1 MPCSIAELA
10 DGVVSLAPTT
20 TSSPEMAASSFSYAQ
35 AARGQGGPTAAAP
48 ASTTNSQHD
57 QAGVEPAPSK
67 PVSLPPAS
75 VDVADQEQTSSAPSI
90 ATIDRHDI
98 DSTSGLDSDAR
109 SESVHERR
117 FDLRRDDDVGRLDR
131 PWRRNDK
138 GTRSS
143 SATTRSVDEQDSRKP
158 RKANKKKPSDKQSA
172 ESASVTDQ
180 DPEAKPEQPKVE
192 LSEAPIP
199 SVNIWQQR
207 KEAQQAKA
215 APAVETATESANGLP
230 SSSPHVKSTA
240 GAPPQ
245 NGVPDSITSN
255 GIKPQ
260 AKANENVRPER
271 NGSRGARALARDGK
285 TEVPP
290 PVGDSASWPT
300 PETAISTTSE
310 DRKKTADKGD
320 RLEKDGQDDKPR
332 QKKNWMAYEYVPTV
346 TFETQL
352 PPARGSKPRG
362 GAKGANGT
370 RTTAPS
376 TGDKPAGPAAPAK
389 AAETRER
396 IREAPN
402 GTNRNTSDPPVSKR
416 PPFETTNLRAEP
428 KKPASNVGADKT
440 KDVAA
445 PSNTEHSHT
454 AREPRS
460 DRGRGGYRGRGAH
473 HGLNS
478 HGQHQHPVSSAT
490 STAFPAMQSSRSQG
504 PYSPPPR
511 QGAHGQGFMP
521 PPQRG
526 GRGGRGGGSNYH
538 RMSLPNGSSRP
549 APVQT
554 QFGPF
559 DYPPA
564 PMSAAPFQQT
574 APYWDHMVIPML
586 RSQIEYYFSIEN
598 LCKDMYLRRR
608 MDSQGYV
615 PLLFIAAFKRMRELS
630 PDPALL
636 RAVCEESSDIEYVV
650 GDDDCER
657 LRRREGWETWVLPWD
672 QRDELARN
680 NGPMHV
686 TFKSKNF
693 NYPPQFNGMAS
704 APYGVPSP
712 ANFSGNGQQFYPF
725 PDEHNV
731 PHTNGFVNGNGFMH
745 GAPSQLSAE
754 VPDFS
759 PSQLNGISNGADAN
773 HAPLVNGH
781 GHGVN
786 GIHSQ
791 EAGQS

>member
-1 MPCSIAELA
+1 VFKLFAERRSSLAPRPSFRATRYVPNIQKEHGFFAIQLLLRSPNASFQGSFHPSLRLVQPRSGCIGPHPKLRDPGFQAHLPCSIAELA

-67 PVSLPPAS
+67 LVSLPPAS

-172 ESASVTDQ
+172 ESTSVTDQ
-180 DPEAKPEQPKVE
+180 DPEAKPEPPKVE

-207 KEAQQAKA
+207 KEAQQAKV

-362 GAKGANGT
+362 GAKGANGN

-416 PPFETTNLRAEP
+416 PPFETTNPRAEP

-445 PSNTEHSHT
+445 PSNTVRT
-454 AREPRS
+454 R
-460 DRGRGGYRGRGAH
+460 
-473 HGLNS
+473 
-478 HGQHQHPVSSAT
+478 
-490 STAFPAMQSSRSQG
+490 
-504 PYSPPPR
+504 
-511 QGAHGQGFMP
+511 
-521 PPQRG
+521 
-526 GRGGRGGGSNYH
+526 
-538 RMSLPNGSSRP
+538 LPKCC
-549 APVQT
+549 T
-554 QFGPF
+554 IF
-559 DYPPA
+559 
-564 PMSAAPFQQT
+564 
-574 APYWDHMVIPML
+574 L
-586 RSQIEYYFSIEN
+586 
-598 LCKDMYLRRR
+598 
-608 MDSQGYV
+608 
-615 PLLFIAAFKRMRELS
+615 
-630 PDPALL
+630 ALL
-636 RAVCEESSDIEYVV
+636 TRS
-650 GDDDCER
+650 
-657 LRRREGWETWVLPWD
+657 
-672 QRDELARN
+672 
-680 NGPMHV
+680 
-686 TFKSKNF
+686 
-693 NYPPQFNGMAS
+693 
-704 APYGVPSP
+704 
-712 ANFSGNGQQFYPF
+712 
-725 PDEHNV
+725 
-731 PHTNGFVNGNGFMH
+731 
-745 GAPSQLSAE
+745 
-754 VPDFS
+754 
-759 PSQLNGISNGADAN
+759 
-773 HAPLVNGH
+773 
-781 GHGVN
+781 
-786 GIHSQ
+786 
-791 EAGQS
+791 